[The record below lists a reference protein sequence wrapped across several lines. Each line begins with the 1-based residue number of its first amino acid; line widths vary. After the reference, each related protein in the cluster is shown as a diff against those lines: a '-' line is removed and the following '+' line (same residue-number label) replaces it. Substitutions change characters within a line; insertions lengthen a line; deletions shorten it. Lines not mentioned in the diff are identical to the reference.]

1 MSTVNFE
8 VVRCPLCGSDE
19 AYPLLGWRN
28 RTMVLVYLGL
38 KANDQVLLDRLVP
51 RLRLGAART

>member
-1 MSTVNFE
+1 MKVSMEE
-8 VVRCPLCGSDE
+8 VPCPLCRSDE

-28 RTMVLVYLGL
+28 RTMVLVYVGL